1 MVESHLLH
9 SQAEDWTPLKEAP
22 KILGDS
28 PNIYSMKTNNM
39 KDLMT
44 RVERVENTG
53 IPFLNILES
62 VNMTAR
68 PELQETITR
77 SRVESSLRRPDT
89 EEKLSEE
96 QERLFYRSKT
106 KEEDV
111 DDINGKMYDF
121 NVMSK
126 DLADIAQERS
136 VPVISED
143 SQVSSQ
149 TEQSFGFDAIS
160 EENAT
165 TDSPDE
171 DIIPI
176 YLHIPRASD
185 CRKFCISINVEIT
198 RTGRQIKTK
207 CRKSLVCKTNVRRN
221 Q

>member
-9 SQAEDWTPLKEAP
+9 FQAEDWTPLKEAP

-39 KDLMT
+39 KDLMS

-68 PELQETITR
+68 PDLQETITR

-89 EEKLSEE
+89 EKLSEE

-111 DDINGKMYDF
+111 DDINGKMYDY

-126 DLADIAQERS
+126 DLADMAQERS
-136 VPVISED
+136 VPVED
-143 SQVSSQ
+143 PQVYSQ
-149 TEQSFGFDAIS
+149 TEQSFRFDA
-160 EENAT
+160 
-165 TDSPDE
+165 
-171 DIIPI
+171 
-176 YLHIPRASD
+176 L
-185 CRKFCISINVEIT
+185 
-198 RTGRQIKTK
+198 
-207 CRKSLVCKTNVRRN
+207 
-221 Q
+221 

>member
-9 SQAEDWTPLKEAP
+9 FQAEDWTPLKEAP

-39 KDLMT
+39 KDLMS

-68 PELQETITR
+68 PDLQETITR

-89 EEKLSEE
+89 EKLSEE

-106 KEEDV
+106 KEDDV
-111 DDINGKMYDF
+111 DDITGKMYDY

-126 DLADIAQERS
+126 DLADMAQERS
-136 VPVISED
+136 VPVED
-143 SQVSSQ
+143 PQVSSQ
-149 TEQSFGFDAIS
+149 TEQSFRFDANS
-160 EENAT
+160 EVNKEAT
-165 TDSPDE
+165 TGSPDE

-185 CRKFCISINVEIT
+185 CRKFCIAINVEIT